1 MKTLTPASITAQLS
15 VGLLLF
21 VHAHAEPAPT
31 AAPTTAPEAEA
42 KPYVL
47 YMRTDVAVE
56 QDKKL
61 YPIKDVSGKD
71 FIVSVGGQRE
81 AVPMSGGQHRIEFK
95 YVLTLAPATAS
106 LTDLKSE
113 RAYTPGTDPRMVRQR
128 EAAMT
133 NAVLGD
139 NRALAEAR
147 LIAEKSGGGFFGS
160 NAGSQVPRGAIGGP
174 GGAGQ
179 VAAGIGAAVS
189 ASSASPS
196 ALTAWDNTTSKLDQM
211 VQVESM
217 MDSDLGQVGGSRGR
231 AETDLAKKLFDAVA
245 ISFEVS
251 SKVFLEK
258 PYLVVTT
265 RFHEADA
272 KPGMIR
278 SGVFAKALESIG
290 AHPTKIE
297 VLHGGFPPGFELEE
311 VQVHLYNE
319 GKEIPTDVVPKR
331 VPLTRDDAFAYLM
344 IDYLHGHKGDTLPA
358 TPAIGRPARLELA
371 KLTPNQVKAPYFV
384 KVAKTGLPGG
394 VFADEECSQPAD
406 EAVAALAGAARYYP
420 ALEQGKAV
428 DGVARLVLTQ
438 LEL

>member
-1 MKTLTPASITAQLS
+1 MILAQ
-15 VGLLLF
+15 
-21 VHAHAEPAPT
+21 AHAATAPT
-31 AAPTTAPEAEA
+31 AAPTAPPEAEA

-106 LTDLKSE
+106 LTGLKSE

-133 NAVLGD
+133 SAILGD
-139 NRALAEAR
+139 NRALAEAKY
-147 LIAEKSGGGFFGS
+147 IKEISAGFFGPGGL
-160 NAGSQVPRGAIGGP
+160 AGSQVARGAVGGP

-179 VAAGIGAAVS
+179 AAAGIGAAIS
-189 ASSASPS
+189 AGSASPRT
-196 ALTAWDNTTSKLDQM
+196 LTAWDNTTSNFDQM
-211 VQVESM
+211 IQAEAM
-217 MDSDLGQVGGSRGR
+217 MSSDLGDVGGSRGR

-251 SKVFLEK
+251 SKVYLEK

-265 RFHEADA
+265 RFHEKDA
-272 KPGMIR
+272 KPGVVR

-311 VQVHLYNE
+311 LQVHLYNE

-331 VPLTRDDAFAYLM
+331 VPLTRDDAFSYLM

-358 TPAIGRPARLELA
+358 TPAIGRPARQELTR
-371 KLTPNQVKAPYFV
+371 LTPNQVKATYFV
-384 KVAKTGLPGG
+384 KVAKNGQASG
-394 VFADEECSQPAD
+394 VFADEGCSQPAD
-406 EAVAALAGAARYYP
+406 EAVAVLAGAVRYYP
-420 ALEQGKAV
+420 AIEQGKAM